1 MIIGKVVGR
10 LWSTRK
16 DEKLN
21 GQKFLVVRL
30 MKNGME
36 ESEDVL
42 VAGDIVGAG
51 KGDLVM
57 ITQGSS
63 TRQIAGLKD
72 VPIDSIV
79 VGIIDSIEMENA

>member
-1 MIIGKVVGR
+1 MIIGKVVGK

-36 ESEDVL
+36 ESENVL
-42 VAGDIVGAG
+42 VAADTVGAG
-51 KGDLVM
+51 SGDLVM
-57 ITQGSS
+57 ITQGGS
-63 TRQIAGLKD
+63 TRQIAGLRD
-72 VPIDSIV
+72 VPIDSII

>member
-42 VAGDIVGAG
+42 VAADTVGAG

>member
-36 ESEDVL
+36 ESEEVL
-42 VAGDIVGAG
+42 VAADIVGAG
-51 KGDLVM
+51 KGELVM

>member
-42 VAGDIVGAG
+42 VAADIVGAG